1 MAKVTDMFG
10 RPVSGL
16 MNGVVEAI
24 VVGPRIVEF
33 IEPRAGYPALV
44 FHSVERLAL
53 P

>member
-24 VVGPRIVEF
+24 VVDNVIRINC
-33 IEPRAGYPALV
+33 R
-44 FHSVERLAL
+44 
-53 P
+53 